1 MPKPVKDTD
10 RNTISYDNVTDHDD
24 AIVTFWWSEP
34 DWRWYRVTLGEIREE
49 SGDPNMD
56 IGAAREYYEANW
68 EMPIKLSP
76 PAGGTRPGDEDEGLR
91 SFTSL
96 REAPGSGRGSGRS
109 GAAARVYV
117 APNRDELEEQLK
129 SYVVATTGKNDPAV
143 LKRAVDAY
151 MKADKAAWDLQV
163 SGKGGEQPSPFMAAK
178 EVVRGTDAYKTIHYL
193 RPDSVDEMDWVTGT
207 QGKLRQLGLSAS
219 RAEELGIAQAK
230 GGSTDEELMRSAET
244 DKLTRNK
251 VMADSQRRRIQDA
264 ARSVVSMIK

>member
-24 AIVTFWWSEP
+24 AIVTFWWSET
-34 DWRWYRVTLGEIREE
+34 DWRWYRLTLGEIREE

-56 IGAAREYYEANW
+56 IGTAREYYAANW

-76 PAGGTRPGDEDEGLR
+76 PAGGTRPEDEGLR
-91 SFTSL
+91 SYTSL
-96 REAPGSGRGSGRS
+96 REAPGGGRGGGRGG
-109 GAAARVYV
+109 GAAAQVYV

-143 LKRAVDAY
+143 LKQAVDAY

-207 QGKLRQLGLSAS
+207 QGKLRQLGISAE
-219 RAEELGIAQAK
+219 RAEDMGIQQASV
-230 GGSTDEELMRSAET
+230 GAT
-244 DKLTRNK
+244 DKDLIGASEVSLQSNNK
-251 VMADSQRRRIQDA
+251 LMADTQR
-264 ARSVVSMIK
+264 ARLKQSVSAVARMIK